1 MTEKKNAIL
10 CRLHFY
16 LLAYLPFSSGHLN
29 VKFAGTVRSGIKQQ
43 NNLNNSPAQTSTQTL
58 VRVALYY
65 IFDRNQNEAVS

>member
-1 MTEKKNAIL
+1 M
-10 CRLHFY
+10 
-16 LLAYLPFSSGHLN
+16 
-29 VKFAGTVRSGIKQQ
+29 VRSGIKQQ